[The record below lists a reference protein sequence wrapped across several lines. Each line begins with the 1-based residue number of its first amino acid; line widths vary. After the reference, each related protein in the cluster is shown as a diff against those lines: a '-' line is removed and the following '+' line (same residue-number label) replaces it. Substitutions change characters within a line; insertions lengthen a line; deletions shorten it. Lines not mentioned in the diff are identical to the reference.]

1 MKRKCLIKLTDT
13 KKHWPGKFYNV
24 ELKNKNAGIRRLSLF
39 LIIIMKTAM
48 GYSSFSF
55 TSTPS
60 HPATIPCVCVLSTH
74 VFLHLDFN
82 FFLIL
87 YISAQEIN
95 NL

>member
-39 LIIIMKTAM
+39 LIIIMKTAI

-60 HPATIPCVCVLSTH
+60 HPATIPPVCVCC
-74 VFLHLDFN
+74 LHMYF
-82 FFLIL
+82 
-87 YISAQEIN
+87 YI
-95 NL
+95 